1 VKRIS
6 SEAERTTRREL
17 VTIKNFRDLDVWKL
31 GKKIVLDV
39 YRVTKGFPKEEL
51 YGLVGQMKRAALSI
65 PSNVA
70 EGFNRVHNREYRQF
84 LFIAL
89 GSCAELET
97 QGEVAFELGY
107 LNQPDWNQLLGDL
120 DHEARML
127 RNLIKRL
134 GSQDEERRKK

>member
-1 VKRIS
+1 
-6 SEAERTTRREL
+6 
-17 VTIKNFRDLDVWKL
+17 VTIKNFRDLDVWQL

-51 YGLVGQMKRAALSI
+51 YELVGQMRRAAVSI

-70 EGFNRVHNREYRQF
+70 EGFNRVHNREYGQF
-84 LFIAL
+84 IFVSL

-97 QGEVAFELGY
+97 QSEVAFELGY
-107 LNQPDWNQLLGDL
+107 LTQPDWSQLLGDL

-127 RNLIKRL
+127 RNLIKKL
-134 GSQDEERRKK
+134 GS